1 MKQLYEITGIFTVFI
16 VAFFSF
22 QSTAVGANEVCGP
35 TTGTAIQLLDNKGKL
50 KQTLSLDANYSATTI
65 RTILNNAITRVSAY
79 PQDQSNGKR
88 GTVRLSK
95 GQFTASAF
103 IAMKEGV
110 ILEGT
115 VENERPVTKMCTHP
129 SSDSV
134 TIKIMVGHTGVKNLI
149 LDGKRRTEDPQTG
162 EPRNYYE
169 ARNRGIEVTAIDQS
183 KSTSDLVSVYSTV
196 NDLQRLQNIL
206 IEDVQITG
214 YEGYGI
220 YLEHVNGVTIK
231 GSDSR
236 KRNKMIIKDI
246 GYAGIGG
253 YSASNVTVRH
263 ATVRDLGPGA
273 TVGNTKQS
281 YGIAFSHRKDNAG
294 DAMIQSKFP
303 RSDTIA
309 VDGNVVAN
317 NPGWEGIDTHSGH
330 NVSFTNNV
338 ILNTRFP
345 IIVGGMDYRGGDI
358 SAYPPGNIT
367 IVGNRINGE
376 SFNDYAYYDIDKN
389 ATVSERGI
397 TVNGTQFH
405 DLNETEM
412 GFLQTV
418 VIRGNYV
425 NNVRANVEE
434 WGGISIHVTKNA
446 LIESNII
453 ENSFNNGIAILSS
466 NKFTKLQGNII
477 NQIHKSDG
485 KFIPAGIGIRGSHNN
500 GNPTNDY
507 AITSLNMK
515 NNVIERENIFT
526 EVEHEIHVQDKTVY
540 NRLDDWIV
548 ISAFLDWNKPNVKK
562 KIMQDGETHLMY

>member
-1 MKQLYEITGIFTVFI
+1 MKRLYKIAGIFTVFTM
-16 VAFFSF
+16 AFISL
-22 QSTAVGANEVCGP
+22 QSTAVGANEVCRP
-35 TTGTAIQLLDNKGKL
+35 TTGTLIQLLDNKGKV
-50 KQTLSLDANYSATTI
+50 KQTLSLEANYSTTTI
-65 RTILNNAITRVSAY
+65 RAIVNEAITRVSDY
-79 PQDQSNGKR
+79 PQDVSNGKR

-103 IAMKEGV
+103 IMMKEGV
-110 ILEGT
+110 TLEGT
-115 VENERPVTKMCTHP
+115 MENGRPVTTMCTQP

-134 TIKIMVGHTGVKNLI
+134 TIKIMVSHTGVKNLI

-162 EPRNYYE
+162 EPRNYYA

-183 KSTSDLVSVYSTV
+183 KSTADLVSVYSTV
-196 NDLQRLQNIL
+196 SDLQRLQNIL

-214 YEGYGI
+214 YEGFGI
-220 YLEHVNGVTIK
+220 YLEHVNGVTVK

-263 ATVRDLGPGA
+263 ATVRDLGPGE

-281 YGIAFSHRKDNAG
+281 YGIAFSHRKVNAA
-294 DAMIQSKFP
+294 DAMTQSKFP
-303 RSDTIA
+303 RSDTIV

-345 IIVGGMDYRGGDI
+345 IIVGGMDYKGGDT

-367 IVGNRINGE
+367 IAGNRINGE

-397 TVNGTQFH
+397 AVNGTQFH
-405 DLNETEM
+405 DLTEKEM

-418 VIRGNYV
+418 VIKGNYV
-425 NNVRANVEE
+425 NNVLANVEE

-446 LIESNII
+446 LIEGNII
-453 ENSFNNGIAILSS
+453 ENCFNNGIVILSS
-466 NKFTKLQGNII
+466 NKFTKLKGNII
-477 NQIHKSDG
+477 NQIHESDE
-485 KFIPAGIGIRGSHNN
+485 KFSSAGIGIRGSHNN
-500 GNPTNDY
+500 GSPTNDY
-507 AITSLNMK
+507 AITSMNMK
-515 NNVIERENIFT
+515 NKGIERDNIFT
-526 EVEHEIHVQDKTVY
+526 DVGHEIHVQDKTVY
-540 NRLDDWIV
+540 NRLDDWIA
-548 ISAFLDWNKPNVKK
+548 ILAFLDWNKPNVRK
-562 KIMQDGETHLMY
+562 KIMQEIHLMH